1 MPARTPVQPVQPPS
15 EEEIRAR
22 LGHAFPLFQAL
33 MEDADLRPEWKF
45 YGPKYGWSLKLFEK
59 KRNLCFVGVEQG
71 ELSIAFILG
80 EKALA
85 RALDAD
91 LPAPLADK
99 VRHARTYPEGYGVTL
114 SVSKKADLDSV
125 RRLLEI
131 KRAG

>member
-1 MPARTPVQPVQPPS
+1 MSLALVDGSHAPTDDEVRALLGRT
-15 EEEIRAR
+15 
-22 LGHAFPLFQAL
+22 FPLYQAVL
-33 MEDADLRPEWKF
+33 TLAPVRPEWRF

-59 KRNLCFVGVEQG
+59 KRNLCFVGVDRG
-71 ELSIAFILG
+71 ELSVAFILG

-91 LPAPLADK
+91 LPEPLADK
-99 VRHARTYPEGYGVTL
+99 VRHARKYPEGYGVTL
-114 SVSKKADLDSV
+114 SLSKKADLDSV